1 MGKRENETYK
11 ASRERFVNELVK
23 TVSELS
29 TLAEDIRAFATG
41 AVGPTQQAYIDKIND
56 NWNGYN
62 FIVAFGHVHRLTD
75 KVKKKDNGALYNP
88 CELCSLSDCCP
99 GSESDKPL
107 CNLMQADTNEYFYDE
122 GELIINKNGNMK
134 VKKWPF

>member
-1 MGKRENETYK
+1 MTQKKQTKSYTEHLQEFTKELETM
-11 ASRERFVNELVK
+11 AADL
-23 TVSELS
+23 
-29 TLAEDIRAFATG
+29 RAFMTG
-41 AVGPTQQAYIDKIND
+41 EVGPTQQAYIDKIND